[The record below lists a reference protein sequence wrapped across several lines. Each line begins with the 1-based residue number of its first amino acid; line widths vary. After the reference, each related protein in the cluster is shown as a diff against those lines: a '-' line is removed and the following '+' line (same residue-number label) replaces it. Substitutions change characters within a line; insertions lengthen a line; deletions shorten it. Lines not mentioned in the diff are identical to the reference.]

1 MKGSA
6 VIQIDSE
13 TVRAFLEKIVEGN
26 AGSFIKKIFDSSS
39 KLRFYDNKIELSV
52 LFFKFYA
59 KLVQFPSTLCGV
71 YEFEHNIPAEKLN
84 ISKLPQ
90 NIKIKDNKLYFF
102 VPENVLTQ
110 NLIIRSMKISDNKI
124 YIELTY

>member
-71 YEFEHNIPAEKLN
+71 YEFKHNIPAEKLN

-110 NLIIRSMKISDNKI
+110 NLIIRSMKISDDKI